1 MGPAGATQHLGLLA
15 LLIGL
20 QCMVCASSG
29 PHIGVVG
36 AGIGGAASAHWIRSL
51 LGDQVQITVFER
63 STSVGGRTSTTPI
76 GNASVDTAFDQVA
89 HHSQYIR
96 ELADS
101 QGLTVIGHIGVL
113 PPAIFDGRSLVWAES
128 PWWLVNLVKAVW
140 RWGLN
145 PWLLQRYSA
154 QFWDRFSAVYE
165 LQTQGQA
172 YDSPEDLLRAA
183 GVYDDSQVTL
193 FEAVEAALGEG
204 GWGTD
209 LFKTEVVGAIT
220 RGAYGQTS
228 LQLNALSGAAALL
241 AVTDPGGFSIE
252 GGFPGLAS
260 ALLDSANASLHLGA
274 EVRSIARS
282 PGSDRLQL
290 AWADAAAGGGAAIAA
305 QSGDFDGIIL
315 AAPLEGSQLDLAGVP
330 DLAPRFPRSFV
341 STVTTLVRGRVRAS
355 YFGQPA
361 ATQLQYGRV
370 LVTADSPVPFSS
382 LAKVQ
387 LAPGQPS
394 LWRLTSPKTLSHA
407 WLSIVFEAG
416 WQVADATTWAAYPR
430 SDPPED
436 FSPFLLARGLWYNNA
451 LESVA
456 GSLEAAAMSALNTA
470 LLVKR
475 DVKARLDGT

>member
-1 MGPAGATQHLGLLA
+1 MQWGSRGTCLLA
-15 LLIGL
+15 SCCGVTCLPRQGDDSYQPSHSHAGL
-20 QCMVCASSG
+20 PS
-29 PHIGVVG
+29 
-36 AGIGGAASAHWIRSL
+36 
-51 LGDQVQITVFER
+51 
-63 STSVGGRTSTTPI
+63 
-76 GNASVDTAFDQVA
+76 
-89 HHSQYIR
+89 
-96 ELADS
+96 
-101 QGLTVIGHIGVL
+101 
-113 PPAIFDGRSLVWAES
+113 PPAHPLPTPPA
-128 PWWLVNLVKAVW
+128 
-140 RWGLN
+140 
-145 PWLLQRYSA
+145 
-154 QFWDRFSAVYE
+154 
-165 LQTQGQA
+165 
-172 YDSPEDLLRAA
+172 
-183 GVYDDSQVTL
+183 
-193 FEAVEAALGEG
+193 
-204 GWGTD
+204 
-209 LFKTEVVGAIT
+209 
-220 RGAYGQTS
+220 
-228 LQLNALSGAAALL
+228 
-241 AVTDPGGFSIE
+241 DPGGFSIE

-361 ATQLQYGRV
+361 ATQLQYGARSGGAEALGHTLENDGMSMGAFPLRPRHGALRSKPLGARTRHLLSGKLELAAPEIPGSHAAHSNSAGRV

-430 SDPPED
+430 WGAPGAYGMEGIAP
-436 FSPFLLARGLWYNNA
+436 A
-451 LESVA
+451 A
-456 GSLEAAAMSALNTA
+456 GVPMDRHT
-470 LLVKR
+470 
-475 DVKARLDGT
+475 